1 MLNFVKRLI
10 AFRLGQTSAR
20 GAARLLGFG
29 RLAAIAGLIGGV
41 RAMKR
46 NRHRHA

>member
-1 MLNFVKRLI
+1 MLSFIKQLI

-29 RLAAIAGLIGGV
+29 RLAMIAGVIGGIK
-41 RAMKR
+41 AMR
-46 NRHRHA
+46 RHPQKHA